1 MLDRLV
7 ENIDLVKPILTEDRG
22 CEHLIPPKWQD
33 INVLKAINQGLEPLS
48 DLTDSLCGEKY
59 VTVSSLKALYKELET
74 TTLTRDESPNVPELV
89 NDMREVV
96 MDKLKEKAEGSDGIT
111 NLTSFL
117 DPRYKVSKY

>member
-22 CEHLIPPKWQD
+22 CEHLIPKWQD
-33 INVLKAINQGLEPLS
+33 IDVLKAIHQGLEPLS

-59 VTVSSLKALYKELET
+59 VTVSSLKALYEELET
-74 TTLTRDESPNVPELV
+74 TTFAQDASPDVPELV

-96 MDKLKEKAEGSDGIT
+96 MDKLKEKAEGSDGII